1 MISQLRVAVV
11 CTQNLV
17 SPKNLPHKE
26 LPPTSQ
32 AANDRIRLWIWSG
45 VNLLGQQFIP
55 SRKLSAT
62 KRRLAYSAGLSKGGV
77 GGNPPRRAQRVPFGY
92 FQTDTAS
99 TNTPALWCR
108 CIRCTKCALRRHRA
122 FRAAGAAVLL
132 VRRNKNEG
140 ADNNENEREHV

>member
-77 GGNPPRRAQRVPFGY
+77 GEFRPPSPESSVRIF
-92 FQTDTAS
+92 S
-99 TNTPALWCR
+99 N
-108 CIRCTKCALRRHRA
+108 RHRLNEYT
-122 FRAAGAAVLL
+122 GAVVPVYSLHKMCL
-132 VRRNKNEG
+132 TSPSGLPSCRRGSPSCASQQE
-140 ADNNENEREHV
+140 

>member
-1 MISQLRVAVV
+1 MGTA
-11 CTQNLV
+11 QN
-17 SPKNLPHKE
+17 PAKKKT
-26 LPPTSQ
+26 PP
-32 AANDRIRLWIWSG
+32 R
-45 VNLLGQQFIP
+45 
-55 SRKLSAT
+55 
-62 KRRLAYSAGLSKGGV
+62 GG
-77 GGNPPRRAQRVPFGY
+77 GGEGGFGGIPPRRAQRVPFGY

>member
-1 MISQLRVAVV
+1 MCWENSLFQVEIWRRKKGVYRFRRVF
-11 CTQNLV
+11 Q
-17 SPKNLPHKE
+17 K
-26 LPPTSQ
+26 
-32 AANDRIRLWIWSG
+32 G
-45 VNLLGQQFIP
+45 VWGN
-55 SRKLSAT
+55 SA
-62 KRRLAYSAGLSKGGV
+62 
-77 GGNPPRRAQRVPFGY
+77 RRAQRVPFGY